1 MSNEIFEITKIMNN
15 IKNHDF
21 SVADFK
27 ITGAEGEIIVRC
39 LKKEKEALE
48 FDEKVEVPRLWK

>member
-1 MSNEIFEITKIMNN
+1 MNSYLFEITKIINN

-27 ITGAEGEIIVRC
+27 ITGAEGEIIMRC

-48 FDEKVEVPRLWK
+48 FDEKVEVPGLWK

>member
-27 ITGAEGEIIVRC
+27 ITGAEGEIIMRC

-48 FDEKVEVPRLWK
+48 YDEKVKVPELWK